1 MPQTLAPS
9 SAQILEEHYQRLGT
23 SYDQYLHYSDDFVR
37 CLTSKMIERLQL
49 TPDDV
54 LVDLGGG
61 TGMYTADI
69 LAQVPLRQPAI
80 LVEPFVEMLAN
91 VPADLPIECVPKD
104 ALAFSSEARRYDKI
118 LMKEAVHHVT
128 DQPTLF
134 ANLHARL
141 SAGGRFLLVHVPP
154 ELDYPLFEAALARS
168 RTWHA
173 DPTRLAERLRAAGF
187 AVERERLDYRHVIP
201 KAHYFR
207 MVEGRY
213 MSLLSSFPDDEL
225 QAGLAE
231 MVERYAD
238 REILEFTDRFDFITA
253 IKS

>member
-1 MPQTLAPS
+1 MSQAVAPS
-9 SAQILEEHYQRLGT
+9 NAPIIAGHYRRLGT
-23 SYDQYLHYSDDFVR
+23 SYDDYLHYSSDFVR
-37 CLTSKMIERLQL
+37 SLTTKMIACLQL

-61 TGMYTADI
+61 TGMYAAEI
-69 LAQVPLRQPAI
+69 LAQMPLRHPVI
-80 LVEPFVEMLAN
+80 LVEPFAEMLAN
-91 VPADLPIECVPKD
+91 LPADLPIEAVAKD
-104 ALAFSSEARRYDKI
+104 ALAFSTEPRRYDKV

-128 DQPTLF
+128 DQPALF

-141 SAGGRFLLVHVPP
+141 GAGGRFLLVHVPP

-173 DPTRLAERLRAAGF
+173 DPARLAERLRAAGF
-187 AVERERLDYRHVIP
+187 AVERDRLDYQHVIP
-201 KAHYFR
+201 KARYFR

-213 MSLLSSFPDDEL
+213 MSLLSSFSDDEL

-231 MVERYAD
+231 MAERYAD
-238 REILEFTDRFDFITA
+238 REVLAFTDRFDFITA
-253 IKS
+253 IKH